1 MKTKKASKAKVA
13 PKKRSAKSKKKAM
26 PTFVGYVRNLDTKE
40 VSEILVT
47 MSKPIEELTYDEVEI
62 AISDKFDE
70 KNPPT
75 DRLRTELHKITIV
88 DEKDPDIQWPVFHED
103 DPEIDVQQKMKTC
116 KQFLVLPNAVYSL
129 TPECKLWMKLIE
141 KGVLEEDS
149 EFNFE
154 KMHSLL
160 EEMRKEIEDGK
171 AKIKA

>member
-1 MKTKKASKAKVA
+1 MKKASKAETT
-13 PKKRSAKSKKKAM
+13 SKKQAIKKKQQKVR
-26 PTFVGYVRNLDTKE
+26 PIFVGYVKNLDTKE
-40 VSEILVT
+40 ISEISVT

-62 AISDKFDE
+62 AISDKFD
-70 KNPPT
+70 KKISSS
-75 DRLRTELHKITIV
+75 DQLRTELCKVQII
-88 DEKDPDIQWPVFHED
+88 DEKDPNIQWPVFRED
-103 DPEIDVQQKMKTC
+103 DPKINDLQKSKTY
-116 KQFLVLPNAVYSL
+116 KKYLVLPNATYSL

-160 EEMRKEIEDGK
+160 EDMRMEIKDGK